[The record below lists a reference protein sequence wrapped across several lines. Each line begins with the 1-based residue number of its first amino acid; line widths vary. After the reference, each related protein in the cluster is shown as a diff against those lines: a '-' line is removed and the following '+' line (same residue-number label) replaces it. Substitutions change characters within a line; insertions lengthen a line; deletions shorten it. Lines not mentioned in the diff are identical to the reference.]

1 MIVDREDT
9 ALKLLLST
17 SLSQLVQGILILRT
31 RKDSG
36 RINPLESIQLQIME
50 KDLELIMSNIG
61 QNAPTDSSLVGR
73 A

>member
-1 MIVDREDT
+1 MMVDREDT

>member
-1 MIVDREDT
+1 MMVDREDT

-17 SLSQLVQGILILRT
+17 SLSQLVQGILVLRT
-31 RKDSG
+31 RRDSG

-50 KDLELIMSNIG
+50 NDLEFIMADIG
-61 QNAPTDSSLVGR
+61 KNAPPDFSLVGR